1 MSQPNNQVR
10 ISLQTKLLATIAL
23 ILAVV
28 LVGNSLAN
36 YYRASLTNQQ
46 MAELRLLNL
55 YSTFENLA
63 ARSTLLFERQISQID
78 PDALLRKGKDAPRQ
92 VPDVFAGL
100 LGLQMTTAD
109 GGILAQWQ
117 FSENIEFSKDARHE
131 DALALVGAQQRPYSL
146 IHCANR
152 CLQSSYVPALTK
164 AGQFVIIY
172 AVRPLDEMLID
183 FQQSTTGEIAL
194 INARADAY
202 NTKPIALASNA
213 ESSVP
218 LIEEMQQLTGFLDGG
233 RTHYRNTSRGTYIA
247 QTFSVSRELADSSA
261 RVAIL
266 ASDSQ
271 TVSFMRETLRTWLIT
286 GSIALLAT
294 IFLTYFA
301 LRTTLKKLVNLSR
314 VIPMLSHSSYHEL
327 RKSIAPYTSKPG
339 FVDEVDQ
346 LNFAVLD
353 VASALEEMESSVSET
368 RTALLAKIDELKE
381 TQDFNDVLV
390 NDSPL
395 VIVAH
400 SPTGQIQ
407 MLNEYGRELSGWSDR
422 DVELRNISQLILPDL
437 SGRTISELLTSLV
450 EGNEKRIQTEQLMV
464 GTRNRVHDLTW
475 MHAAVNT
482 KGDPLILSVGL
493 DITERRRS
501 ESRLRWLSKH
511 DNVTDLLNREAF
523 HEEASLLIQQ
533 YADTHRIDFVLLD
546 IDKFAAINDMYGFQ
560 NGDVVLK
567 ETARFVERMIS
578 SDTIIAR
585 TGPNEFSALLINE
598 RAETTPNSDT
608 INNPLMGRQLR
619 FYSVLDQDAV
629 EISLTGVIAHYPH
642 DGHSIDELVSNTSA
656 ALRKLGPLEKGKINR
671 MVESVDNR
679 AMRQERIQIHDNI
692 VKALSDERFILL
704 YQPIYN
710 VSEERI
716 THCECL
722 VRMRSE
728 NGHLVSPA
736 GFMDIA
742 KEHGLMSRLDLLVLR
757 MALVQLSAWHKQGL
771 DLKLSVNVTAA
782 TFESDLFIKE
792 LKSLILETG
801 ARADKL
807 IFEIVETEAI
817 NNLSTAKELCDRLA
831 ELNVQ
836 IAFDDF
842 GIGFTS
848 FEYLRDLPVDYIKI
862 DQSFIRYLY
871 KRKSDQLLVKSM
883 VDMAVALGKKVVA
896 EGVEDD
902 GSADILRSMGVH
914 YLQGYFISR
923 PRHVE
928 ELDLNFTM
936 EIV

>member
-1 MSQPNNQVR
+1 MSQPRNQVR
-10 ISLQTKLLATIAL
+10 ISLQTKLLAMIAV

-28 LVGNSLAN
+28 LAGNSLAN
-36 YYRASLTNQQ
+36 YYRATLTNKQL
-46 MAELRLLNL
+46 AELRLLNL

-63 ARSTLLFERQISQID
+63 ARSTLLFERQVSQID
-78 PDALLRKGKDAPRQ
+78 PDSLLRKGKDAPQQ
-92 VPDVFAGL
+92 VPDIFSGL
-100 LGLQMTTAD
+100 LGLRMLTID
-109 GGILAQWQ
+109 GGMLAQWQ
-117 FSENIEFSKDARHE
+117 FSDSAEFIKDSRHSGAIE
-131 DALALVGAQQRPYSL
+131 LVTKQQRPFSHIY
-146 IHCANR
+146 CASR
-152 CLQSSYVPALTK
+152 CLQNSYVPALTA
-164 AGQFVIIY
+164 AGQLVIIN
-172 AVRPLDEMLID
+172 AIRPLDEILID
-183 FQQSTTGEIAL
+183 FKQSTDGEIAL
-194 INARADAY
+194 INTGADAY
-202 NTKPIALASNA
+202 QVGAVALASNIEETA
-213 ESSVP
+213 P
-218 LIEEMQQLTGFLDGG
+218 LIDEIQQLTGFLDSEKA
-233 RTHYRNTSRGTYIA
+233 HYQETRLGTYIA
-247 QTFSVSRELADSSA
+247 QSFALSTELADSSVRA
-261 RVAIL
+261 AIL
-266 ASDSQ
+266 VNDRHAAMS
-271 TVSFMRETLRTWLIT
+271 MRETLKAWVIT
-286 GSIALLAT
+286 GLIALLTT
-294 IFLTYFA
+294 IILTYFA

-314 VIPMLSHSSYHEL
+314 VIPMLSHSNYREL
-327 RKSIAPYTSKPG
+327 RQSIAPYTSKPG

-346 LNFAVLD
+346 LNFTVLE
-353 VASALEEMESSVSET
+353 VADALEEMENSVSQHRAT
-368 RTALLAKIDELKE
+368 LVAKLDELKE

-400 SPTGQIQ
+400 SPNGRIQ
-407 MLNEYGRELSGWSDR
+407 LLNEYGRELSGWHER
-422 DVELRNISQLILPDL
+422 DIESRNISQLILPDL
-437 SGRTISELLTSLV
+437 SGRTISELLTPLNRGK
-450 EGNEKRIQTEQLMV
+450 ETRIQTEQLMV
-464 GTRNRVHDLTW
+464 GAGNRVHDLTW
-475 MHAAVNT
+475 LHAAVNT

-511 DNVTDLLNREAF
+511 DNVTDLLNRESF
-523 HEEASLLIQQ
+523 HEEANLLIQQ
-533 YADTHRIDFVLLD
+533 YSDTHRVDFVVMD
-546 IDKFAAINDMYGFQ
+546 IDKFASINDMYGFQ

-567 ETARFVERMIS
+567 ETARFIERMIS

-585 TGPNEFSALLINE
+585 TGPNEFSALMIQE
-598 RAETTPNSDT
+598 RAEASGTTDLV
-608 INNPLMGRQLR
+608 NNPLAGRQLR

-629 EISLTGVIAHYPH
+629 EISLTGVIANYPH
-642 DGHSIDELVSNTSA
+642 DGNSIDELVSNSSA
-656 ALRKLGPLEKGKINR
+656 ALRKLGPLDKGKINR

-679 AMRQERIQIHDNI
+679 ALRQERIVIHDNI

-710 VSEERI
+710 VAEERI

-742 KEHGLMSRLDLLVLR
+742 KEHGLMARLDLLVLR
-757 MALVQLSAWHKQGL
+757 MALIQLRAWQEQNL

-782 TFESDLFIKE
+782 TFESDLFITE
-792 LKSLILETG
+792 LKRLILETG
-801 ARADKL
+801 ARADRL

-831 ELNVQ
+831 DLNVQ

-928 ELDLNFTM
+928 ELDLNFKM
-936 EIV
+936 GIL

>member
-1 MSQPNNQVR
+1 
-10 ISLQTKLLATIAL
+10 
-23 ILAVV
+23 
-28 LVGNSLAN
+28 
-36 YYRASLTNQQ
+36 
-46 MAELRLLNL
+46 
-55 YSTFENLA
+55 
-63 ARSTLLFERQISQID
+63 
-78 PDALLRKGKDAPRQ
+78 
-92 VPDVFAGL
+92 
-100 LGLQMTTAD
+100 
-109 GGILAQWQ
+109 
-117 FSENIEFSKDARHE
+117 
-131 DALALVGAQQRPYSL
+131 
-146 IHCANR
+146 
-152 CLQSSYVPALTK
+152 
-164 AGQFVIIY
+164 
-172 AVRPLDEMLID
+172 
-183 FQQSTTGEIAL
+183 
-194 INARADAY
+194 
-202 NTKPIALASNA
+202 
-213 ESSVP
+213 
-218 LIEEMQQLTGFLDGG
+218 
-233 RTHYRNTSRGTYIA
+233 
-247 QTFSVSRELADSSA
+247 
-261 RVAIL
+261 
-266 ASDSQ
+266 
-271 TVSFMRETLRTWLIT
+271 
-286 GSIALLAT
+286 
-294 IFLTYFA
+294 
-301 LRTTLKKLVNLSR
+301 
-314 VIPMLSHSSYHEL
+314 
-327 RKSIAPYTSKPG
+327 
-339 FVDEVDQ
+339 
-346 LNFAVLD
+346 
-353 VASALEEMESSVSET
+353 
-368 RTALLAKIDELKE
+368 
-381 TQDFNDVLV
+381 
-390 NDSPL
+390 
-395 VIVAH
+395 
-400 SPTGQIQ
+400 
-407 MLNEYGRELSGWSDR
+407 
-422 DVELRNISQLILPDL
+422 
-437 SGRTISELLTSLV
+437 
-450 EGNEKRIQTEQLMV
+450 
-464 GTRNRVHDLTW
+464 
-475 MHAAVNT
+475 
-482 KGDPLILSVGL
+482 
-493 DITERRRS
+493 
-501 ESRLRWLSKH
+501 
-511 DNVTDLLNREAF
+511 
-523 HEEASLLIQQ
+523 
-533 YADTHRIDFVLLD
+533 
-546 IDKFAAINDMYGFQ
+546 MYGFQ

-598 RAETTPNSDT
+598 RAETAPNNDT

>member
-1 MSQPNNQVR
+1 MSQPQNQVR
-10 ISLQTKLLATIAL
+10 ISLQTKLLATIAI

-36 YYRASLTNQQ
+36 YSRTALTNEQL
-46 MAELRLLNL
+46 AELRLLNL
-55 YSTFENLA
+55 YTTFENLA
-63 ARSTLLFERQISQID
+63 TSSTLLFERQIGQID
-78 PDALLRKGKDAPRQ
+78 PDALLRQGKNAPQQ

-100 LGLQMTTAD
+100 DGLQVVTTD
-109 GGILAQWQ
+109 GSVLAQWQ
-117 FSENIEFSKDARHE
+117 FSDGIEFVKDFRHR
-131 DALALVGAQQRPYSL
+131 DAIAAVIEQQRPYSR
-146 IHCANR
+146 IYCATR
-152 CLQSSYVPALTK
+152 CLQSSYVPAHTRT
-164 AGQFVIIY
+164 GQFVIVN
-172 AVRPLDEMLID
+172 AVRPLDEILFE
-183 FQQSTTGEIAL
+183 FQQSTDGEIAL
-194 INARADAY
+194 INARAEAH
-202 NTKPIALASNA
+202 NAAPIAVASNA
-213 ESSVP
+213 ADTVV
-218 LIEEMQQLTGFLDGG
+218 LVEEMQQLTGFLNGQQAQ
-233 RTHYRNTSRGTYIA
+233 YRDTSRGAYIA
-247 QTFSVSRELADSSA
+247 QTYALSRELAESSV

-266 ASDSQ
+266 ARDSQ
-271 TVSFMRETLRTWLIT
+271 TVIFMRQSLKNWLIT
-286 GSIALLAT
+286 GAIALLAT
-294 IFLTYFA
+294 IILTYFA

-314 VIPMLSHSSYHEL
+314 VLPMLSQSSYHEL
-327 RKSIAPYTSKPG
+327 RQSLAPYTSAPG

-346 LNFAVLD
+346 LNYTVLE
-353 VASALEEMESSVSET
+353 VADALEEMEASVGEH
-368 RTALLAKIDELKE
+368 RAALLTKLEELKE
-381 TQDFNDVLV
+381 AQDFNDVLV

-400 SPTGQIQ
+400 SPNGRIQ
-407 MLNEYGRELSGWSDR
+407 LLNEYGRELSGWSETDI
-422 DVELRNISQLILPDL
+422 EHRNIAQLILPDL
-437 SGRTISELLTSLV
+437 TGHSVSELLASLL
-450 EGNEKRIQTEQLMV
+450 EGKQTRIQTEQLMV
-464 GTRNRVHDLTW
+464 GAGNRVHDLTW
-475 MHAAVNT
+475 LHAAVNT

-511 DNVTDLLNREAF
+511 DNVTDLLNRESF
-523 HEEASLLIQQ
+523 HEEANLLIQQ

-546 IDKFAAINDMYGFQ
+546 IDKFSAINDMYGFQ

-567 ETARFVERMIS
+567 EAARFIERMIS

-585 TGPNEFSALLINE
+585 TGPNEFSALLIHE
-598 RAETTPNSDT
+598 RTDT
-608 INNPLMGRQLR
+608 SGNRGLVNNPLLGRQLR

-629 EISLTGVIAHYPH
+629 EISLTGVIANYPH
-642 DGHSIDELVSNTSA
+642 DGHSIDELVSNSSA
-656 ALRKLGPLEKGKINR
+656 ALRKLGPVDKGKINR
-671 MVESVDNR
+671 MIESVDNR
-679 AMRQERIQIHDNI
+679 ALRQERIQIHDSI

-710 VSEERI
+710 VKEERI

-728 NGHLVSPA
+728 SGHLVSPA

-742 KEHGLMSRLDLLVLR
+742 KEHGLMPRLDLLVLR
-757 MALVQLSAWHKQGL
+757 MALTQLQAWQQEGL
-771 DLKLSVNVTAA
+771 DLKLSVNVTTA
-782 TFESDLFIKE
+782 TFESELFIKE

-801 ARADKL
+801 ARPDRL

-831 ELNVQ
+831 DLNIQ

-883 VDMAVALGKKVVA
+883 VDMAIALGKKVVA

-923 PRHVE
+923 PRHVAD
-928 ELDLNFTM
+928 LDLNFKM
-936 EIV
+936 GIV

>member
-560 NGDVVLK
+560 N
-567 ETARFVERMIS
+567 
-578 SDTIIAR
+578 
-585 TGPNEFSALLINE
+585 
-598 RAETTPNSDT
+598 
-608 INNPLMGRQLR
+608 
-619 FYSVLDQDAV
+619 
-629 EISLTGVIAHYPH
+629 
-642 DGHSIDELVSNTSA
+642 
-656 ALRKLGPLEKGKINR
+656 
-671 MVESVDNR
+671 
-679 AMRQERIQIHDNI
+679 
-692 VKALSDERFILL
+692 
-704 YQPIYN
+704 
-710 VSEERI
+710 
-716 THCECL
+716 
-722 VRMRSE
+722 
-728 NGHLVSPA
+728 
-736 GFMDIA
+736 
-742 KEHGLMSRLDLLVLR
+742 
-757 MALVQLSAWHKQGL
+757 
-771 DLKLSVNVTAA
+771 
-782 TFESDLFIKE
+782 
-792 LKSLILETG
+792 
-801 ARADKL
+801 
-807 IFEIVETEAI
+807 
-817 NNLSTAKELCDRLA
+817 
-831 ELNVQ
+831 
-836 IAFDDF
+836 
-842 GIGFTS
+842 
-848 FEYLRDLPVDYIKI
+848 
-862 DQSFIRYLY
+862 
-871 KRKSDQLLVKSM
+871 
-883 VDMAVALGKKVVA
+883 
-896 EGVEDD
+896 
-902 GSADILRSMGVH
+902 
-914 YLQGYFISR
+914 
-923 PRHVE
+923 
-928 ELDLNFTM
+928 
-936 EIV
+936 